1 LPVCLQNEGHLLS
14 FLIYIETGLTQEE
27 MMVKNDGLMAAFLL
41 DGKGGG
47 QRVGWNEIR
56 QWTPSDGLLWVHLN
70 FTAPEVQQ
78 WIEEESQLED
88 VVGDALLADE
98 SRPRVTA
105 FDDGLLIALRGVN
118 LNPGADP
125 EDMVSLRMWTEKN
138 RIITTRRRKLL
149 SVEELCNA
157 IEKGKGPRTSGEF
170 LEDVADRLMS
180 RMGGVIGD
188 LEDKVAELEEAVLTK
203 ESHELR
209 PQLAAIR
216 RDAIYLRRYMAP
228 QREAISRLQSEKISW
243 LTGEDRLRLREA
255 YDHLTRYIEDLDAA
269 RERAAVTQEE
279 LVSRLSE
286 QMDTRMY
293 VLSIV
298 AAIFLPLGFLTGLL
312 GINLGGIPGAE
323 SKAGFAIFCLLLV
336 VVIVAEIVI
345 FKKKKWM

>member
-1 LPVCLQNEGHLLS
+1 MVNNGG
-14 FLIYIETGLTQEE
+14 LI
-27 MMVKNDGLMAAFLL
+27 AAFVL

-47 QRVGWNEIR
+47 RRIGWKEI
-56 QWTPSDGLLWVHLN
+56 QEWTPTAGLLWVHLN
-70 FTAPEVQQ
+70 FEAPEAQR
-78 WIEEESQLED
+78 WIKEESQLEE
-88 VVGDALLADE
+88 VVGDVLLADE

-125 EDMVSLRMWTEKN
+125 EDMVSLRMWVEKN
-138 RIITTRRRKLL
+138 RILTTRRRKLL
-149 SVEELCNA
+149 SIADLCSA

-180 RMGGVIGD
+180 RMGGVIDD

-209 PQLAAIR
+209 PQLASIR

-228 QREAISRLQSEKISW
+228 QREAIARLQSEKISW
-243 LTGEDRLRLREA
+243 LTDEDRMRLREV
-255 YDHLTRYIEDLDAA
+255 YDRLTRYVEDVDAA

-286 QMDTRMY
+286 QMDNRMY

-312 GINLGGIPGAE
+312 GINVGGIPGSE
-323 SKAGFAIFCLLLV
+323 YKAAFAIFCMLLV
-336 VVIVAEIVI
+336 GMIIIQIVI
-345 FKKKKWM
+345 FKRKKWM

>member
-1 LPVCLQNEGHLLS
+1 MVNNNG
-14 FLIYIETGLTQEE
+14 LIAAYI
-27 MMVKNDGLMAAFLL
+27 L
-41 DGKGGG
+41 DGEGGG
-47 QRVGWNEIR
+47 QRVGWKKIR
-56 QWTPSDGLLWVHLN
+56 EWTPTDGLLWVHLN
-70 FTAPEVQQ
+70 FTAPETHQ
-78 WIEEESQLED
+78 WIKEESQLEN
-88 VVGDALLADE
+88 VVGDVLLADE

-125 EDMVSLRMWTEKN
+125 EDMVSLRMWVEKN

-149 SVEELCNA
+149 SVADLCSA

-209 PQLAAIR
+209 PMLASIR

-228 QREAISRLQSEKISW
+228 QREAIARLQSEKISW
-243 LTGEDRLRLREA
+243 LADEDRVRLREV
-255 YDHLTRYIEDLDAA
+255 YDRLTRYLEDLDAA

-279 LVSRLSE
+279 LISRLSE
-286 QMDTRMY
+286 QMDNRMY

-312 GINLGGIPGAE
+312 GINVGGIPGAE
-323 SKAGFAIFCLLLV
+323 YKAAFAVFCMLLV
-336 VVIVAEIVI
+336 GLIIVEIII
-345 FKKKKWM
+345 FKRKKWM

>member
-1 LPVCLQNEGHLLS
+1 
-14 FLIYIETGLTQEE
+14 
-27 MMVKNDGLMAAFLL
+27 MVNNDGLIAAYIL

-47 QRVGWNEIR
+47 RRIGWKEI
-56 QWTPSDGLLWVHLN
+56 QEWTPTAGLLWVHLN
-70 FTAPEVQQ
+70 FEAHEPQR
-78 WIEEESQLED
+78 WIKEESQLED
-88 VVGDALLADE
+88 VVGDVLLADE

-105 FDDGLLIALRGVN
+105 FDDGLLMALRGVN

-125 EDMVSLRMWTEKN
+125 EDMVSLRMWAEKN
-138 RIITTRRRKLL
+138 RIVTTRRRKLL
-149 SVEELCNA
+149 SVEDLCSA
-157 IEKGKGPRTSGEF
+157 IEKGKGPRTSSEF

-209 PQLAAIR
+209 PQLASIR

-243 LTGEDRLRLREA
+243 LTDEDKLRLREV
-255 YDHLTRYIEDLDAA
+255 YDRLTRYLEDLDAA

-312 GINLGGIPGAE
+312 GINVGGIPGAE
-323 SKAGFAIFCLLLV
+323 YKAAFAIFCLLLV
-336 VVIVAEIVI
+336 GLVIVEIVI
-345 FKKKKWM
+345 FRKKKWM

>member
-1 LPVCLQNEGHLLS
+1 MAN
-14 FLIYIETGLTQEE
+14 
-27 MMVKNDGLMAAFLL
+27 NDGLIAAYIL

-56 QWTPSDGLLWVHLN
+56 RWTPSDGSLWVHLN
-70 FTAPEVQQ
+70 YTVPEAQQ
-78 WIEEESQLED
+78 WIKEESQLED
-88 VVGDALLADE
+88 VLGDALLADE

-125 EDMVSLRMWTEKN
+125 EDMVSLRIWAEKD
-138 RIITTRRRKLL
+138 RVITTRRRKLL
-149 SVEELCNA
+149 SVADLCTA
-157 IEKGKGPRTSGEF
+157 IEKGKGPKTCGEF
-170 LEDVADRLMS
+170 LENVSDRLMS

-209 PQLAAIR
+209 PMLASIR

-243 LTGEDRLRLREA
+243 LTDDDRVRLREV

-312 GINLGGIPGAE
+312 GINVGGIPGAE
-323 SKAGFAIFCLLLV
+323 YKAAFAIFCLLLV
-336 VVIVAEIVI
+336 GLIIAEIVI